1 MTKAEKYL
9 NRLRTEKE
17 YWQKKVDALP
27 GDTISANNPIYKM
40 ATNAANKYAAASY
53 MMKLMQEEAR

>member
-9 NRLRTEKE
+9 NRLKAEKE
-17 YWQKKVDALP
+17 YWQKQVDALP
-27 GDTISANNPIYKM
+27 GDTISVNNPLYKM

-53 MMKLMQEEAR
+53 MMKLMLEEAQ